1 VRHRCL
7 ATVVKAL
14 YFSTPQQLEAA
25 LADLPISS
33 FIASLLGGRDAK
45 AQAYALQVRGRRGFT
60 RDQGRYCCVCAARR
74 KKRVCASVHVCVYV

>member
-1 VRHRCL
+1 MLPGVRHRCL
-7 ATVVKAL
+7 ATIVKTL

-45 AQAYALQVRGRRGFT
+45 AQAYALQVRSLVVWGT
-60 RDQGRYCCVCAARR
+60 CMY
-74 KKRVCASVHVCVYV
+74 VYVRCLHFSIV